1 MKIGITG
8 GIGSGKSYVARML
21 TQHFGIPVYDCDSR
35 AKSLMTTSPAIRRQ
49 LTALVGADA
58 YQPDGQLNRQLL
70 SHYLFSDS
78 LHASCVNAIVHPAVK
93 SDFLAWA
100 SRQTAPHVAMES
112 AILLEAGFDDVVDR
126 ILSVEAPVELRLQ
139 RAMQRD
145 GATGEQVRHR
155 MALQLADNERRDK
168 AHAVILNDGRP
179 LLPQLQELFNSEFIN
194 LQTYYHA

>member
-35 AKSLMTTSPAIRRQ
+35 AKSLMTTSLAIRRQ

-58 YQPDGQLNRQLL
+58 YQQDGQLNRQLL

-78 LHASCVNAIVHPAVK
+78 LHASRVNAIVHPAVK

-155 MALQLADNERRDK
+155 MALQLADDERRDK

-194 LQTYYHA
+194 LQSYYHA

>member
-35 AKSLMTTSPAIRRQ
+35 AKSLMTTSLAIRRQ

-58 YQPDGQLNRQLL
+58 YQQDGQLNRQLL

-78 LHASCVNAIVHPAVK
+78 LHASRVNAIVHPAVK

-155 MALQLADNERRDK
+155 MALQLADDERRDK

>member
-35 AKSLMTTSPAIRRQ
+35 AKSLMTTSLAIRRQ

-58 YQPDGQLNRQLL
+58 YQQDGQLNRQFL

-78 LHASCVNAIVHPAVK
+78 LHASRVNAIVHPAVK

-112 AILLEAGFDDVVDR
+112 AILLEAGFDDVVDC

-155 MALQLADNERRDK
+155 MALQLADDERRDK